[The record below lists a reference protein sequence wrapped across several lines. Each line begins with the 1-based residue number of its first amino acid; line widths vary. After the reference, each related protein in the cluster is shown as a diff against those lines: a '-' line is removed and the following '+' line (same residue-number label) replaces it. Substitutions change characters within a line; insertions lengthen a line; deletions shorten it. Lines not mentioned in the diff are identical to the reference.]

1 MGVVLVRAVSRLM
14 ELGFVV
20 VVVKGSWVGLGCV
33 FFYGALLGKRGGRK
47 GDGAVGIYPF
57 FRICPS
63 RQR

>member
-1 MGVVLVRAVSRLM
+1 M

-33 FFYGALLGKRGGRK
+33 FFYGALLGKREGRK